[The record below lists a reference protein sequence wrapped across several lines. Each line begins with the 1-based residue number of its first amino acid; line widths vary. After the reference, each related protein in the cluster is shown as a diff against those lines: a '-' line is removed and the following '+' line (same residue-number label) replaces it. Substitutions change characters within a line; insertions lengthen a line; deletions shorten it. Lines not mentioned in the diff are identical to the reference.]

1 MGAQQTFPENG
12 TKAEQIKWFD
22 QNDDDLNE
30 AKAIAFCVGASP
42 SYAQKVLSE

>member
-1 MGAQQTFPENG
+1 MTEDFPEGG

-22 QNDDDLNE
+22 QNDDDLNG

-42 SYAQKVLSE
+42 GYARKVLNG